1 MQTTAGAPLI
11 RNDSYMKIWLIG
23 LFCGVVRWLEMLAFG
38 VFAFEVTGSPAL
50 VALLVILRFLPL
62 ALFGV
67 AIGALAD
74 LFSPLRLLLIGL
86 HLVTL
91 TALVMLALFLWGA
104 PEYWHVALAAF
115 LSGVFW
121 ACDMPFRR
129 KMIGEVVP
137 PGRLAEAMSLD
148 GATANGTRMLG
159 PLVGGLI
166 YEIHGVAGVF
176 AIGALLYLAAIAVTL
191 ATRYEASAAGMADA
205 RLLRPLAGVIEA
217 ARHAWARPDMR
228 RIFGVTIIFN
238 LWGFPYLAMVP
249 VIGKD
254 ELGLSAA
261 TIGYLSALEG
271 GCSLLGALLLARLAA
286 PGRFRQIY
294 FFAVLIH
301 FVVVFVMG
309 VVTGFWVLAFG
320 LAVGGICTAGF
331 AAMQATLV
339 FLAAPP
345 GMRGRF
351 LGLMSVCIGAGILGF
366 ANVGLTAE
374 LFGGSN
380 ALWIIALEGLI
391 PIVWLG
397 WRWRELR

>member
-1 MQTTAGAPLI
+1 MPDASVSLFRDPGYA
-11 RNDSYMKIWLIG
+11 RVWLIG

-38 VFAFEVTGSPAL
+38 LFAFDITGSPAL
-50 VALLVILRFLPL
+50 VALLVMLRFLPL

-67 AIGALAD
+67 FIGALAD
-74 LFSPLRLLLIGL
+74 LVSPLKLLIGGL
-86 HLVTL
+86 LAV
-91 TALVMLALFLWGA
+91 ALIAAAMLALFLWGS
-104 PEYWHVALAAF
+104 PQYWHVAAAAF
-115 LSGVFW
+115 LSGLFW

-129 KMIGEVVP
+129 KMIGDMTP
-137 PGRLAEAMSLD
+137 PERLAEAMSLD

-166 YEIHGVAGVF
+166 YQLMGISSVF
-176 AIGALLYLAAIAVTL
+176 ALGAALYLASIAVALTI
-191 ATRYEASAAGMADA
+191 RYDA
-205 RLLRPLAGVIEA
+205 RGEAGRLIRPLSGAIEA
-217 ARHAWARPDMR
+217 LRYARSRPD
-228 RIFGVTIIFN
+228 ILNILGVTVLFN
-238 LWGFPYLAMVP
+238 LWGFPYLAMLP

-254 ELGLSAA
+254 ELGLSDGV
-261 TIGYLSALEG
+261 IGLLSAMEG
-271 GCSLLGALLLARLAA
+271 GFALIGALAASRWARPA
-286 PGRFRQIY
+286 GYRQLY
-294 FFAVLIH
+294 FYAVLVH

-309 VVTGFWVLAFG
+309 TVTGFWVLALG
-320 LAVGGICTAGF
+320 LAVGGLCTAVF
-331 AAMQATLV
+331 AAMQATLIYM
-339 FLAAPP
+339 AAPE

-391 PIVWLG
+391 PILWLG